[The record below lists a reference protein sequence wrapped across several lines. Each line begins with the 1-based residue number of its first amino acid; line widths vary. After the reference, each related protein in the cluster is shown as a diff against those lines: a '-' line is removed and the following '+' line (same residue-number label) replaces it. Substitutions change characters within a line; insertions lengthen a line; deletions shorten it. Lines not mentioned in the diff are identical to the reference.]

1 MHRNF
6 PARWP
11 LIRAMAKRKTT
22 PPEEPAQAGEHLEHW
37 RTPLP
42 EPIRLTRGRQLVT
55 LLDAGRLVADSFPS
69 TQSEAIDGTAKAL
82 MDAAASGEPEDI
94 DFAVLVLRLLL
105 QAHNMTDDPERE
117 RYKATKWRGRSRRR
131 R

>member
-1 MHRNF
+1 
-6 PARWP
+6 
-11 LIRAMAKRKTT
+11 MAKRKTA
-22 PPEEPAQAGEHLEHW
+22 PAEEPAEAEGHLPHW

-42 EPIRLTRGRQLVT
+42 EPIKLTRGRQLVT
-55 LLDAGRLVADSFPS
+55 LLDAGRLIADSFPS

-105 QAHNMTDDPERE
+105 QAHNMTDDPERA
-117 RYKATKWRGRSRRR
+117 RYKATKWRGGRRR
-131 R
+131 RK